1 MNPVIVR
8 GVKIG
13 EGMPKICVS
22 LTAKTKAELLE
33 DAAAILGDVSGSSVI
48 DVVEW
53 RADYYEGPI
62 EGQVRPIEGQMR
74 FLEPLA
80 ELRQIIGDKPLIF
93 TYRTASEGGMGTID
107 SSYESL
113 LKAAIDS
120 QLVDLV
126 DVELFMGD
134 ETVSQLI
141 AYAHANGVKVIA
153 SNHDFDGTPELEEI
167 VTRLQNMQKL
177 GADIIKIAV
186 MPKNM
191 KDVLTLLE
199 ATVIM
204 SEQYAQCPLVTIAMS
219 DLGAIT
225 RVTGEVF
232 GSSITFGTM
241 GKLSAPG
248 QIAASELSDMLLRVH
263 HLFPNEN
270 KL

>member
-13 EGMPKICVS
+13 EGTPKICVS
-22 LTAKTKAELLE
+22 LTAKTKAELFE
-33 DAAAILGDVSGSSVI
+33 DAAAIMGDEVASSVI
-48 DVVEW
+48 DIVEW

-62 EGQVRPIEGQMR
+62 EGQVRPI
-74 FLEPLA
+74 EPLA

-93 TYRTASEGGMGTID
+93 TYRTANEGGMGSID

-120 QLVDLV
+120 KLVDLV

-134 ETVSQLI
+134 EIASQLI

-153 SNHDFDGTPELEEI
+153 SNHDFEGTPELDEI
-167 VTRLQNMQKL
+167 VTRLKNMQKL
-177 GADIIKIAV
+177 GADLLKIAV

-199 ATVIM
+199 ATVVM
-204 SEQYAQCPLVTIAMS
+204 SEHYAQCPLVTIAMS

-232 GSSITFGTM
+232 GSSITFGTL

-248 QIAASELSDMLLRVH
+248 QIAASQLSDMLLRVH

>member
-8 GVKIG
+8 GVNIG
-13 EGMPKICVS
+13 EGIPKICVS

-33 DAAAILGDVSGSSVI
+33 DAAAIVGDEVASSVI
-48 DVVEW
+48 DIVEW
-53 RADYYEGPI
+53 RADYFVGPI
-62 EGQVRPIEGQMR
+62 EGQVRPIEG
-74 FLEPLA
+74 LP

-93 TYRTASEGGMGTID
+93 TYRTANEGGMGAID

-113 LKAAIDS
+113 LKASIDS
-120 QLVDLV
+120 GFVDLV
-126 DVELFMGD
+126 DVELLIGD
-134 ETVSQLI
+134 ETATQLI

-153 SNHDFDGTPELEEI
+153 SNHDFEGTPKLEDI
-167 VTRLQNMQKL
+167 LIRLQKMQKL
-177 GADIIKIAV
+177 GADILKIAV

-232 GSSITFGTM
+232 GSSITFGTL

-248 QIAASELSDMLLRVH
+248 QIAAPELSDMLLRVRH
-263 HLFPNEN
+263 ILLNEN

>member
-8 GVKIG
+8 GVNIG
-13 EGMPKICVS
+13 EGMPKLCVS

-33 DAAAILGDVSGSSVI
+33 DAAAIVGDEVASSVI
-48 DVVEW
+48 DIVEW

-62 EGQVRPIEGQMR
+62 EI
-74 FLEPLA
+74 LA
-80 ELRQIIGDKPLIF
+80 ELRQIVGDKPLIF
-93 TYRTASEGGMGTID
+93 TYRTASEGGMGSID

-113 LKAAIDS
+113 LKEAIDS
-120 QLVDLV
+120 GFVDLV
-126 DVELFMGD
+126 DVELLIGD
-134 ETVSQLI
+134 ETATQLI
-141 AYAHANGVKVIA
+141 AYAHAKGVKVIA
-153 SNHDFDGTPELEEI
+153 SNHDFRGTPEVEEI
-167 VTRLQNMQKL
+167 VTRLQSMQKL
-177 GADIIKIAV
+177 GADILKIAV

-199 ATVIM
+199 ATVVM

-219 DLGAIT
+219 DLGAIS

-232 GSSITFGTM
+232 GSSITFGSL

-248 QIAASELSDMLLRVH
+248 QIAASELSDLLIRVH
-263 HLFPNEN
+263 QLLLNEN

>member
-8 GVKIG
+8 GIKIG

-22 LTAKTKAELLE
+22 LTAKNKAELLE
-33 DAAAILGDVSGSSVI
+33 DAASIACDLTASSVI
-48 DVVEW
+48 DIVEW

-62 EGQVRPIEGQMR
+62 EGQVRPI
-74 FLEPLA
+74 EPLA

-93 TYRTASEGGMGTID
+93 TYRTANEGGVGSID
-107 SSYESL
+107 FNYESL
-113 LKAAIDS
+113 LKEAIDS
-120 QLVDLV
+120 GLVDFV

-141 AYAHANGVKVIA
+141 AYARANGVKVIA

-177 GADIIKIAV
+177 GADILKIAV

-232 GSSITFGTM
+232 GSSITFGTL
-241 GKLSAPG
+241 GKSSAPG
-248 QIAASELSDMLLRVH
+248 QIAAPVLSDMLVRVH